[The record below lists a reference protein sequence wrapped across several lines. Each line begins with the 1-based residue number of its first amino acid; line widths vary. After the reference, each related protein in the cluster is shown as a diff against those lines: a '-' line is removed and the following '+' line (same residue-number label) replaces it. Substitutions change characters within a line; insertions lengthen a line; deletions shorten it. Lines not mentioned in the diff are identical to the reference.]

1 MKQRAD
7 HRTHIHRFTAD
18 FPAWLQA
25 ADLSISMAGYNTC
38 MNILATGVRALVH
51 PFAQNR
57 EQGLRAKLL
66 ADRGCLSVLST
77 EDLDPPRLAER
88 MARQLSM
95 PRLEGACPVDINGAA
110 NTARWIADTLPH
122 EKSLS

>member
-1 MKQRAD
+1 
-7 HRTHIHRFTAD
+7 
-18 FPAWLQA
+18 
-25 ADLSISMAGYNTC
+25 

-57 EQGLRAKLL
+57 EQGLRATLL
-66 ADRGCLSVLST
+66 EDRGCLSVLFT
-77 EDLDPPRLAER
+77 EDLDPPRMAER

-95 PRLEGACPVDINGAA
+95 PRQGASFPVDINGAA
-110 NTARWIADTLPH
+110 NTARWITHTLPH